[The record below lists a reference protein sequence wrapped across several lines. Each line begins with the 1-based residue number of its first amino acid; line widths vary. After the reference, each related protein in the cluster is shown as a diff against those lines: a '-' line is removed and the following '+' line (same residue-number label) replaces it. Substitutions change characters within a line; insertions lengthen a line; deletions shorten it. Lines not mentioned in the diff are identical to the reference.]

1 MLEIDKDV
9 IEEIAK
15 NVPKD
20 AKRAL
25 DALIAFL
32 PGIQTYK
39 EILFGLALEN
49 IEEEEQKKNLEA
61 VEDSFT
67 NSTPQQ
73 QLKSFGKF
81 VIMFCY
87 LYAKLYWFVKTS
99 YEFAMQQ
106 ESNKGE
112 AKS

>member
-25 DALIAFL
+25 DAIIAFL

-39 EILFGLALEN
+39 EILFGLALGN
-49 IEEEEQKKNLEA
+49 IEDEKQKGILEA
-61 VEDSFT
+61 VEDSFAD
-67 NSTPQQ
+67 STPQQ
-73 QLKSFGKF
+73 QLESFGELIIK
-81 VIMFCY
+81 FCY

-99 YEFAMQQ
+99 YEFAMQ

>member
-1 MLEIDKDV
+1 MIEIDKGV

-25 DALIAFL
+25 DAIITFL

-39 EILFGLALEN
+39 EILFALALEN

-61 VEDSFT
+61 VEDSFA

-73 QLKSFGKF
+73 QLKSFGEL
-81 VIMFCY
+81 VIKFCY
-87 LYAKLYWFVKTS
+87 LYAKLYWYVKTS
-99 YEFAMQQ
+99 YEVAMQ
-106 ESNKGE
+106 ESDKGE